1 MIRNMTTFQKK
12 IIPGAGNSRVVLGKA
27 PSDFFVLFFNCET
40 LPLPGAILVFNQD
53 FYMEN
58 DGGGKICR
66 KPIQTTSRHYFRAV
80 GQSSPTF
87 PF

>member
-53 FYMEN
+53 FYTEN
-58 DGGGKICR
+58 DGRGGR
-66 KPIQTTSRHYFRAV
+66 SAESQFRQHQGIIL
-80 GQSSPTF
+80 GQ
-87 PF
+87 